1 MEFLPLIIDLA
12 FVALL
17 VVNVLDGRK
26 KGFVKMILSFAAAVL
41 SWLIAAEFSQPLAE
55 WANEAFV
62 HGWISGSIENAIA
75 DSLGNGT
82 NALIEAIPDY
92 IANAAETAGISVQ
105 SLAQQLGNSVD
116 SAQAAEKIYTAV
128 ESAFVVPAIRIVAFF
143 IVFAV
148 AQRIL
153 AILIGI
159 VNKFF
164 KLPIIKSFNKLLGGA
179 AGALKGIIV
188 IAVLSL
194 VLSFVIML
202 APETDFSLAAEQSTV
217 YQIMTDTIK
226 AVFSN

>member
-105 SLAQQLGNSVD
+105 SLAQQLGSSVD

-164 KLPIIKSFNKLLGGA
+164 KLPVIKGINRILGCF
-179 AGALKGIIV
+179 AGALKGAV
-188 IAVLSL
+188 IMSVICILLSL
-194 VLSFVIML
+194 VIMIL
-202 APETDFSLAAEQSTV
+202 PENEIVSEIGNSTV
-217 YQIMTDTIK
+217 YQSVIETVK

>member
-26 KGFVKMILSFAAAVL
+26 KGFVKMILSFAATVL
-41 SWLIAAEFSQPLAE
+41 SWLIAAELSQPLAE

-92 IANAAETAGISVQ
+92 IASAAETAGISVQ
-105 SLAQQLGNSVD
+105 SLAQQLGSSVD

>member
-105 SLAQQLGNSVD
+105 SLAQQLGSSVD

>member
-105 SLAQQLGNSVD
+105 SLAQQLGSSVD

-202 APETDFSLAAEQSTV
+202 APETDFALAAEQSTV

>member
-105 SLAQQLGNSVD
+105 SLAQQLGSSVD

-202 APETDFSLAAEQSTV
+202 APEMDFFLAAEQSTV

>member
-92 IANAAETAGISVQ
+92 IASAAETAGISVQ
-105 SLAQQLGNSVD
+105 SLAQQLGSSVD

>member
-105 SLAQQLGNSVD
+105 SLAQQLGSSVD

-202 APETDFSLAAEQSTV
+202 APETEFSLAAEQSTV